1 MGNKSDG
8 QTNITKLKIKNI
20 ILFPNLF
27 KNSLNIY
34 GKTSCLKTNVKIS
47 KSQQALIDMTMNINV
62 TLRN

>member
-8 QTNITKLKIKNI
+8 HTNITKLKIKNI

-47 KSQQALIDMTMNINV
+47 KSHQA
-62 TLRN
+62 